1 MITKRF
7 LAPLLLLPLLLL
19 SVGVARADTI
29 HVVQPGDTLYT
40 IAQKYGVSMEEI
52 AEANNLA
59 NIRAVMLGFPLVIPG
74 VDGPLG
80 APTPTPAPS
89 TPRPARTY
97 SVPASAVATN
107 GGVIHTCLLYTSRC
121 V

>member
-59 NIRAVMLGFPLVIPG
+59 NIRAVMLGFPLVIP
-74 VDGPLG
+74 
-80 APTPTPAPS
+80 
-89 TPRPARTY
+89 
-97 SVPASAVATN
+97 
-107 GGVIHTCLLYTSRC
+107 CLLYTSRC